1 MNPNKIQRGVQS
13 RNSRSVGEAPL
24 IGRVGRMRND
34 EAPGVRRRV
43 RRNGIAGRPPK
54 TKVNRTSMILWSVL
68 LFIVTCGVIGTSLF
82 LWVRSQRAAANT
94 VAVGRML
101 ENVRVASKF
110 ASPSEDQA
118 LSIVR
123 RALDVKTSSEVEPL
137 FRPGD
142 SRPEEIV
149 EFVKRLH
156 TDGGKTER
164 FEWLSS
170 MDVDGL
176 LMEGVVVV
184 TERKGVQSEWLAI
197 LVPDDKGVWKVDFEA
212 LARTNRPA
220 LRDVL
225 EGTVD
230 RSRVRLFVAADS
242 YYNGPF
248 HDEAAWS
255 CYAMFSPETRE
266 LLTDESELLRGYCKI
281 GSPQDKAMKQ
291 IFADGARVRRVIV
304 EIQRVEGAE
313 KRQFQITRVLG
324 EEWVMPPKPFDER
337 ID

>member
-1 MNPNKIQRGVQS
+1 MNRNKIQRGVQS
-13 RNSRSVGEAPL
+13 RNTRAVGEAPL
-24 IGRVGRMRND
+24 LGRVGRMRNE
-34 EAPGVRRRV
+34 EAPGIRIRRRSSG
-43 RRNGIAGRPPK
+43 GIAQRPK
-54 TKVNRTSMILWSVL
+54 RGVSRMSMILWSSM
-68 LFIVTCGVIGTSLF
+68 LFLVTCGVIGTSLF
-82 LWVRSQRAAANT
+82 LWVRSQRSVANT
-94 VAVGRML
+94 AAVKSML

-137 FRPGD
+137 FHPGD
-142 SRPEEIV
+142 CRPEEIV

-156 TDGGKTER
+156 ADGGKTQR
-164 FEWLSS
+164 YEWLSS

-184 TERKGVQSEWLAI
+184 TERKGVQSEWLAM
-197 LVPDDKGVWKVDFEA
+197 LVPNDKGVWKVDFEA
-212 LARTNRPA
+212 LARTSRPA
-220 LRDVL
+220 LRDL
-225 EGTVD
+225 IEGKVD
-230 RSRVRLFVAADS
+230 RSQARLFVAADV

-248 HDEAAWS
+248 HDETAWS

-266 LLTDESELLRGYCKI
+266 LLTDDSEIIRGYCKI
-281 GSPQDKAMKQ
+281 GSPQDKAMEQ
-291 IFADGARVRRVIV
+291 IFAGGSQVRRVII

-324 EEWVMPPKPFDER
+324 EDWVMPPKPLDER

>member
-1 MNPNKIQRGVQS
+1 MNPKKIQRGVRS

-24 IGRVGRMRND
+24 LGRVGRMRNE
-34 EAPGVRRRV
+34 EAPGIRVRV
-43 RRNGIAGRPPK
+43 RREGNMGRPPK
-54 TKVNRTSMILWSVL
+54 AKANRASMILWSLL
-68 LFIVTCGVIGTSLF
+68 LFVVTCGVIGTSLF
-82 LWVRSQRAAANT
+82 LWVRSQRATTNSGN
-94 VAVGRML
+94 VKSVL
-101 ENVRVASKF
+101 ENVRVTSKF

-123 RALDVKTSSEVEPL
+123 RALDVKTPSEVEPL
-137 FRPGD
+137 FHPGE

-156 TDGGKTER
+156 ADGGKIER
-164 FEWLSS
+164 YEWLSS

-176 LMEGVVVV
+176 LMEGVVVLA
-184 TERKGVQSEWLAI
+184 ERKGVQSEWLAI
-197 LVPDDKGVWKVDFEA
+197 LVPNDKGVWKVDFEA
-212 LARTNRPA
+212 LARTSRPSM
-220 LRDVL
+220 RDVL
-225 EGTVD
+225 EGKVD

-281 GSPQDKAMKQ
+281 GSPQEKAMKQ
-291 IFADGARVRRVIV
+291 IFADGARVRRVML
-304 EIQRVEGAE
+304 EIQRAEGAD

-324 EEWVMPPKPFDER
+324 EDWVMPPKPFDER